1 MWVAPA
7 NRLAAWMEGRVPG
20 LLSCKVPRVLV
31 SFDDVFVSFTREE
44 WQVLDDA
51 QRTLYRDVML
61 ETYDSLVLLGHCITK
76 PEVMFKLE
84 QEAEPWMGEEPPSQR
99 PTDVQKV
106 DGVMEGSHECQGRPL
121 WQVVTANNRA
131 AEERVK
137 LGLELK
143 VLELNFDLSSN
154 PISDLRINPGNC
166 SAGENL
172 PNEPGKMGAGEKP
185 NQCHTTGKPLR
196 RAVHFGQHSKLPP
209 GQPDFQYTGQW
220 KAFTKEAKLPKEC
233 ITHSRV
239 PMGQACWEHDE
250 SGKTCGKSA
259 LVATVGW
266 KTLYPNCDLTARQM
280 HTGEKSCVC
289 GECEKT
295 FLIQQKKY
303 SEKEPYAYEQCEKW
317 SHCESAMTVQQSFPV
332 EKPYECD
339 ECGEAFPIK
348 SGLVRHQGIHS
359 WGKLYECKECGK
371 TLCRKSC
378 LTIHQKIHSGEKPY
392 QCTKCSVAFCKK
404 SQLQRHWARIHMEEK
419 PKGCNECNECGKY
432 FHRKSHLIKHQRT
445 HTGEKPYGCGQCGK
459 SFSQKIHLTK
469 HQRTHTGEKPY
480 KCGHCGKSFGQK
492 IHLTKHE
499 TVHTREKPYIC
510 NQCGKSFGQKTY
522 LTKHQMT
529 HTGEKPYGC
538 DQCGKSFGQK
548 TYLTNH
554 QMTHTMEKPY
564 KCHDCEKSFAYKS
577 YLAKHQMTHTGEKP
591 YGCNQCGKT
600 FRQTSH
606 LSKHE
611 RTQHGREASMKVE
624 TCSKHTSASIG
635 EFT

>member
-1 MWVAPA
+1 MD
-7 NRLAAWMEGRVPG
+7 GR
-20 LLSCKVPRVLV
+20 
-31 SFDDVFVSFTREE
+31 
-44 WQVLDDA
+44 
-51 QRTLYRDVML
+51 RTPKSEAYRCL
-61 ETYDSLVLLGHCITK
+61 ES
-76 PEVMFKLE
+76 
-84 QEAEPWMGEEPPSQR
+84 
-99 PTDVQKV
+99 

-143 VLELNFDLSSN
+143 VLESNFDLSSN
-154 PISDLRINPGNC
+154 PVLDLRINPGNC
-166 SAGENL
+166 SAGEHL
-172 PNEPGKMGAGEKP
+172 PNEPGEMGAGEKP

-280 HTGEKSCVC
+280 YTGEKSCVC

-317 SHCESAMTVQQSFPV
+317 SHTESAMTVQQSFPV

-339 ECGEAFPIK
+339 ECGEAFPTK

-371 TLCRKSC
+371 TLCRRSS

-392 QCTKCSVAFCKK
+392 QCTKCRIAFRKK
-404 SQLQRHWARIHMEEK
+404 SQLQRHWRKIHMEEK
-419 PKGCNECNECGKY
+419 INKCNECGKI
-432 FHRKSHLIKHQRT
+432 FPNKADLSKHW
-445 HTGEKPYGCGQCGK
+445 HTY
-459 SFSQKIHLTK
+459 
-469 HQRTHTGEKPY
+469 TGEKPY
-480 KCGHCGKSFGQK
+480 KCG
-492 IHLTKHE
+492 
-499 TVHTREKPYIC
+499 
-510 NQCGKSFGQKTY
+510 QCGKSFGQKTY
-522 LTKHQMT
+522 LTKHET
-529 HTGEKPYGC
+529 VHTRAKPYEC
-538 DQCGKSFGQK
+538 NQCGKCFGLK
-548 TYLTNH
+548 TYLTHH
-554 QMTHTMEKPY
+554 QVIHSGKKPY
-564 KCHDCEKSFAYKS
+564 KCNGCEKAFYFKS
-577 YLAKHQMTHTGEKP
+577 YLTKHQMTHTGQKP
-591 YGCNQCGKT
+591 YGCNHCGKT

-606 LSKHE
+606 LRKHE
-611 RTQHGREASMKVE
+611 RTHHGGSFCEGGNTFS
-624 TCSKHTSASIG
+624 SHTSANR
-635 EFT
+635 EFI